1 MHKRILIV
9 EDDDDSRS
17 LLVRMIQDFGYDTIE
32 ANSGN
37 EAIEKTLSEKPDLI
51 IMDLDLPGMSGL
63 DAARVIKEDPSTAQI
78 PMIAYTAFPPQTC
91 EKEAFSIGMV
101 EYLQKPVSWKLI
113 KITLE
118 KYLAAAVLDS
128 K

>member
-9 EDDDDSRS
+9 EDDEDSRS

-78 PMIAYTAFPPQTC
+78 PI
-91 EKEAFSIGMV
+91 
-101 EYLQKPVSWKLI
+101 
-113 KITLE
+113 
-118 KYLAAAVLDS
+118 
-128 K
+128 